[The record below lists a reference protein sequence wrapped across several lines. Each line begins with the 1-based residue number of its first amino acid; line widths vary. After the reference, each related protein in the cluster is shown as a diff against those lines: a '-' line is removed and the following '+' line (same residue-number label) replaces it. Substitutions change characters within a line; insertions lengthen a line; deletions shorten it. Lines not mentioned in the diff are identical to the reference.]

1 MRYAS
6 MISLVAFHFFHK
18 LQRQLSSKTISKWN
32 LAVITALN
40 CSGISGGTATLS
52 CERKKKHE
60 KVTFSVVGNSLDPM
74 PLSVV
79 SKTLRK
85 VFTNTDLQ
93 PGQSQNVHLSTI
105 SAGNSHH
112 REEGGR
118 EVWTFWLLTSKT
130 LNLSI
135 TRK

>member
-1 MRYAS
+1 M
-6 MISLVAFHFFHK
+6 K
-18 LQRQLSSKTISKWN
+18 
-32 LAVITALN
+32 
-40 CSGISGGTATLS
+40 
-52 CERKKKHE
+52 
-60 KVTFSVVGNSLDPM
+60 KVTFAVFGNSLDPM

-79 SKTLRK
+79 SKMLRK

-105 SAGNSHH
+105 STCNSHH
-112 REEGGR
+112 PEEGGR
-118 EVWTFWLLTSKT
+118 EVWTFWLPTSKT